1 MGSAEWEKE
10 CEVSGDEVGQS
21 LEKVLE
27 GGAGLGL
34 PFYPLRTV
42 SGEAQG

>member
-21 LEKVLE
+21 LEKVLDIIRICTDQPR
-27 GGAGLGL
+27 A
-34 PFYPLRTV
+34 PTI
-42 SGEAQG
+42 QG